1 MAEEPNPGNI
11 LDITIDTVDGPVEER
26 LDLDSLSLEEVAEL
40 AVLVPTIK
48 SYYGSRLIK
57 ELKD

>member
-1 MAEEPNPGNI
+1 MEEQENASNVINI
-11 LDITIDTVDGPVEER
+11 IIDTEDGPIEER

-40 AVLVPTIK
+40 VVVVPTLRN
-48 SYYGSRLIK
+48 YYGQRLIK

>member
-1 MAEEPNPGNI
+1 MADQENLANVI
-11 LDITIDTVDGPVEER
+11 DITIDTEDGPIEER

-40 AVLVPTIK
+40 VAVVPSIRM
-48 SYYGSRLIK
+48 YYGQRLIK

>member
-1 MAEEPNPGNI
+1 MADQENLANVI
-11 LDITIDTVDGPVEER
+11 DITIDTEDGPIEER

-40 AVLVPTIK
+40 VVAVPSIRM
-48 SYYGSRLIK
+48 YYGQRLIK

>member
-1 MAEEPNPGNI
+1 MEEQENAPNVIN
-11 LDITIDTVDGPVEER
+11 ITIDTEDGPIEER

-40 AVLVPTIK
+40 VVVVPTLRN
-48 SYYGSRLIK
+48 YYGERLIK

>member
-1 MAEEPNPGNI
+1 MADQENSANVI
-11 LDITIDTVDGPVEER
+11 DITIDTEDGPIEER

-40 AVLVPTIK
+40 VVSVPSIRM
-48 SYYGSRLIK
+48 YYGQRLIK

>member
-1 MAEEPNPGNI
+1 MEDQENNSNVVN
-11 LDITIDTVDGPVEER
+11 ITIDTEDGPIEER

-40 AVLVPTIK
+40 VVVVPTLRN
-48 SYYGSRLIK
+48 YYGERLIK

>member
-1 MAEEPNPGNI
+1 MEEQENASNVINI
-11 LDITIDTVDGPVEER
+11 IIDTEDGPIEER

-40 AVLVPTIK
+40 VVLVPTLRN
-48 SYYGSRLIK
+48 YYGKRLVK

>member
-1 MAEEPNPGNI
+1 MEDQENNSNVVN
-11 LDITIDTVDGPVEER
+11 ITIDTEDGPIEER

-40 AVLVPTIK
+40 VVVVPTLRN
-48 SYYGSRLIK
+48 YYGQRLIK